1 MVQIDVKSVLKK
13 LADNGIVLAWVQDP
27 VTKLPSVSLSN
38 LILSILFVIVGILSN
53 YFVFL
58 KGVNAS
64 LCFDYF
70 MISAGLYFGRKISFG
85 SKSVT
90 NDKVE

>member
-1 MVQIDVKSVLKK
+1 MIQIDVKSFLKK
-13 LADNGIVLAWVQDP
+13 LTDNGIVLAWVQDP

-38 LILSILFVIVGILSN
+38 LILSILLVLIGIFSN

-58 KGVNAS
+58 KGVNAD
-64 LCFDYF
+64 LCFNYF
-70 MISAGLYFGRKISFG
+70 MVSAGLYFGRKISFG
-85 SKSVT
+85 SKSTT